1 MNVILPKPAPLSPDT
16 IARFAAIVGDRHALT
31 DPADVHSYVTEER
44 NLFSGTSPLVLRP
57 GSTAEVAAICKLASE
72 TRTAIVPQGGN
83 TGLVGGQT
91 PYGGEVVLSLKR
103 MDKIRDLDTSSNTMT
118 VEAGLILQNAQARAG
133 EADRLFPLSLGS
145 EGSCTIGGNL
155 SSNAGGTTALAY
167 GVAREM
173 VLGLEV
179 VLADGRI
186 LNGLS
191 KLKKDNTG
199 YDLRNIFIGAEGTLG
214 IITAA
219 TLKLFP
225 KPRAVETAFVGLKSP
240 ADALKLLDISRSAA
254 GGSLTSFELIAHIAV
269 DFSVRHGIGIRD
281 PLTSKH
287 DWYVL
292 MELSSGRDDARAT
305 LESILER
312 GFEDGIVD
320 DAAIAENMS
329 QRQAF
334 WKLREEISPA
344 QKPEG
349 GSIKHDISVPVAAVP
364 AFIAEANAAVAKV
377 MPGARPV
384 PFGHL
389 GDGNIHYNVSQPADT
404 LGDKDGRQA
413 FLSRWHDVSDVV
425 FEVVLRMGGSI
436 SAEHGIG
443 QLKAADLPGVK
454 DPVAME
460 LMRGFK
466 TMLDPLNILNPGKV
480 LLPVWP

>member
-1 MNVILPKPAPLSPDT
+1 MNFVPPKPAPLSPEL
-16 IARFAAIVGDRHALT
+16 IARFAAIVGDKQALT
-31 DPADVHSYVTEER
+31 DAADVHSYVTEER
-44 NLFSGTSPLVLRP
+44 NLFTGTSPLVLRP
-57 GSTAEVAAICKLASE
+57 GSTAEVAAICKLATE

-103 MDKIRDLDTSSNTMT
+103 MDKVRDLDTSSNTMT
-118 VEAGLILQNAQARAG
+118 AEAGLVLQIAQQRAAD
-133 EADRLFPLSLGS
+133 ADRLFPLSLGS

-173 VLGLEV
+173 ALGLEV

-254 GGSLTSFELIAHIAV
+254 GGNLTSFELIAHIAV

-320 DAAIAENMS
+320 DAAIAENMT

-377 MPGARPV
+377 LPDARPV

-389 GDGNIHYNVSQPADT
+389 GDGNIHYNVSQPSAT
-404 LGDKDGRQA
+404 VGNAAAKEA
-413 FLSRWHDVSDVV
+413 FLARWHDIAEVV

-443 QLKAADLPGVK
+443 QLKAADLPHVK

-460 LMRGFK
+460 LMRSFK
-466 TMLDPLNILNPGKV
+466 AMLDPLNILNPGKV
-480 LLPVWP
+480 LLPVQP